1 MFVRLASAD
10 CRRMSRRAGIPAYEA
25 ALGKVCSASGLVER
39 SGRVGESSQ
48 HLVGTR
54 RGRIVQPDEHASAA

>member
-10 CRRMSRRAGIPAYEA
+10 CRRMSRRGGIPAYEA
-25 ALGKVCSASGLVER
+25 ALGRVRSASGLVER

-48 HLVGTR
+48 HLVDTQ
-54 RGRIVQPDEHASAA
+54 RGRIVQPDEQASAA